1 MLFTYFDMLPTGVER
16 HDKLLDSCLD
26 GLVQMHG
33 EGGGRSLS
41 AGVGWRGWERGEA
54 GGVVTREPGTSIPL
68 DSGPS
73 PHCPSRPAASLHWS

>member
-1 MLFTYFDMLPTGVER
+1 
-16 HDKLLDSCLD
+16 
-26 GLVQMHG
+26 MHG

-73 PHCPSRPAASLHWS
+73 PHCPSRPAASLHWRAAIASQAVSNISRKHIFALG